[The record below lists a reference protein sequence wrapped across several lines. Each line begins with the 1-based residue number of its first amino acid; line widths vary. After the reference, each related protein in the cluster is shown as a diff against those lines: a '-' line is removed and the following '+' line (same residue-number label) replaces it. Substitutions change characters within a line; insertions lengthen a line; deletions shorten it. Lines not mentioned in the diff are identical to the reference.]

1 MGSEHAVVCG
11 ASIAGLLAARV
22 LSDFYHA
29 VTIVERDEL
38 PEGRF
43 QRRGVAQGRHLHMM
57 LSGGVPHLVD
67 LFPGVLDEFEAAGAV
82 VLYAPNDPSLF
93 HLGVGD
99 RVFTQSGK
107 FTRSGDMV
115 LLLASRPLLE
125 GIIRRRVRSIG
136 NVTFM
141 DGHDVA
147 EPIIDSTGHVTGARV
162 ADRRTGRESMLA
174 TDLVVDTTGRA
185 ARIPAFLEAHGYQRP
200 VERKYTIALSY
211 SSQFFRLP
219 TGALAEKAVVDIPTV
234 DRPEGAGVM
243 AYEDGTAIV
252 TLIGLAGRRTPTDL
266 SGLLDAADRYLPAHV
281 AAALRIGEPLG
292 EVSTQ
297 QYPACVWRRYD
308 KLSRF
313 PTGLVVMGDAVCSFN
328 PVFGQGM
335 TSAALQA
342 LALRECLSDGSDEL
356 SRRFFRASAKKLAPI
371 WWSNRFFDFTII
383 PSAGWRSKLQVVVNL
398 GMDKVYAAAASDV
411 VIAETIFR
419 QMQLLEPPTVT
430 LRPSMLR
437 RIVVGNRENVADRVA
452 GVEEAPFH

>member
-1 MGSEHAVVCG
+1 MGNEHAVVCG

-22 LSDFYHA
+22 LSDFFHS

-38 PEGRF
+38 PEGMF

-57 LSGGVPHLVD
+57 LSGGVPYLVD
-67 LFPGVLDEFEAAGAV
+67 LFPGVLDELEAAGAI
-82 VLYAPNDPSLF
+82 VLYEPTDPALF

-99 RVFTQSGK
+99 RVFSQSGR
-107 FTRSGDMV
+107 FTRSDDMV
-115 LLLASRPLLE
+115 LLLASRPMLE
-125 GIIRRRVRSIG
+125 GIIRMRVRSIA

-141 DGHDVA
+141 DGHDVV
-147 EPIIDSTGHVTGARV
+147 EPIIDPTGHVTGACV
-162 ADRRTGRESMLA
+162 ADRGTGQESVLM

-219 TGALAEKAVVDIPTV
+219 PGALAEKAVVDIPTV

-266 SGLLDAADRYLPAHV
+266 PGFLDTADQYLPTHV
-281 AAALRIGEPLG
+281 AAALRGGEPMG
-292 EVSTQ
+292 EMSTQ
-297 QYPACVWRRYD
+297 QYPASVWRRYD
-308 KLSRF
+308 KLPRF
-313 PTGLVVMGDAVCSFN
+313 PQGLLVMGDAVCSFN

-342 LALRECLSDGSDEL
+342 SALRKCLSVGSDEL

-383 PSAGWRSKLQVVVNL
+383 PSDGWKLKLQAVVNF
-398 GMDKVYAAAASDV
+398 GMNKVYAAAASEV

-419 QMQLLEPPTVT
+419 QMQLLDPPTVT

-437 RIVVGNRENVADRVA
+437 RIVAANRGIAADRVA
-452 GVEEAPFH
+452 GVEGASLH